1 MWNEKPKI
9 AVNHRIELFTWIL
22 FGIFAFLFFS
32 LWYLSVLQSG
42 LYQEKSERNRIRVV
56 PLQAPRGIITDRY
69 GKILAQDIPRF
80 AAVLLPGSADP
91 EKSRQTLEK
100 IIKRKIEEP
109 LRDRYS
115 GEIILATQMS
125 IEEVAMVEEAR
136 KELPGVMIEAYPKR
150 VYPPGED
157 IAHIVGYVGKI
168 NSEELKRFGQTNYNN
183 EDIIGK
189 SGIELNYEEF
199 LRGEKGY
206 RKIEVDALGRIIR
219 ILDTGFPRFRHTLT
233 LTLDM
238 ELQRYCNELLA
249 GKSGVIIVGDPTNGE
264 LLAMA
269 NQPSF
274 EPNLLVDGVSQDEWN
289 ELIENPQKPLT
300 TRSLQALYPPG
311 SIFKLIVGLAAQ
323 EANIVPRDRTI
334 FCPGYYEYNN
344 QRYPCW
350 KKSGHGRLT
359 YEDALAQSCNV
370 TFYTLGLE
378 LGQERI
384 IDMARRLGF
393 EADTGIDLPWEN
405 HGFLPT
411 SRWKRQ
417 KIGEPWYPGDTIN
430 LSIGQGYILVTP
442 FEIFQSVVTISNRG
456 ILYTPH
462 FLKVIQNDKG
472 EVVERVLPKVKNR
485 IELKPDTWERLI
497 RGMTKVV
504 AEGTGRACRDLPI
517 PIAGKT
523 GTAQNPHG
531 NDHSWFAGFFPIE
544 RPRFVFVVLV
554 ENGGDGSGE
563 AAHRGK
569 DLIQWIY
576 DHREST
582 LNENG

>member
-9 AVNHRIELFTWIL
+9 VVNHRIELFTWIL
-22 FGIFAFLFFS
+22 FGIFIFLFFN

-42 LYQEKSERNRIRVV
+42 LYQEKSERNRIRVI

-69 GKILAQDIPRF
+69 GQILAQDIPRF
-80 AAVLLPGSADP
+80 VAVLLPGSEDP

-115 GEIILATQMS
+115 GEIILASQMS
-125 IEEVAMVEEAR
+125 IEEVALVEEAR

-150 VYPPGED
+150 VYPSGED
-157 IAHIVGYVGKI
+157 CAHIVGYVGKV
-168 NSEELKRFGQTNYNN
+168 NSDELKRFGQTNYNN
-183 EDIIGK
+183 EDVIGK
-189 SGIELNYEEF
+189 SGVELYYEEF
-199 LRGEKGY
+199 LRGQKGY
-206 RKIEVDALGRIIR
+206 RKIEVDALGRIVR
-219 ILDTGFPRFRHTLT
+219 ILDTSFPRFRHTLT
-233 LTLDM
+233 LTLDL
-238 ELQRYCNELLA
+238 ELQKYCNQLLA
-249 GKSGVIIVGDPTNGE
+249 GKSGVIIVGNPINGE

-274 EPNLLVDGVSQDEWN
+274 EPNLFVDGVSQEEWSKF
-289 ELIENPQKPLT
+289 IENPKNPLT

-311 SIFKLIVGLAAQ
+311 SIFKLIVSLAAL
-323 EANIVPRDRTI
+323 ENNIVSKERTI

-344 QRYPCW
+344 QKYPCW
-350 KKSGHGRLT
+350 RKSGHGRLNF
-359 YEDALAQSCNV
+359 ENALAQSCNV

-378 LGQERI
+378 LGQDKI
-384 IDMARRLGF
+384 IDMAKRFGF
-393 EADTGIDLPWEN
+393 GEDTGIDLPGEN

-430 LSIGQGYILVTP
+430 LSIGQGYLLVTP
-442 FEIFQSVVTISNRG
+442 FEIFQSVVAIANRG
-456 ILYTPH
+456 TVPIPH
-462 FLKVIQNDKG
+462 FLKIIQNSKG
-472 EVVERVLPKVKNR
+472 EVIERTLPKVKNR
-485 IELKPDTWERLI
+485 IDLKPDTWERLI

-504 AEGTGRACRDLPI
+504 TEGTGRACRDLPVSV
-517 PIAGKT
+517 AGKT

-531 NDHSWFAGFFPIE
+531 NDHSWFAGFFPIDN
-544 RPRFVFVVLV
+544 PRYAFVVLV

-563 AAHRGK
+563 AAYRSK
-569 DLIQWIY
+569 DLIQWIF
-576 DHREST
+576 DHRENS